1 MASVPKPSSTE
12 ASRSRPSL
20 AIFRPAT
27 NSHSAETHSAETNAA
42 ETNAENLRVGI
53 VAGWGE
59 YPGKV
64 ASAVRARGGSVTI
77 AAIRDHASE
86 ELHSLADQMKWFGVC
101 KLGAM
106 QRFFAEH
113 NVDQVCLAGKLFKD
127 RILFHGLGWV
137 QHAPDLECVRTMVRP
152 LFSKHGSTT
161 DDTLLGAVVASFERR
176 GMSVVPGTD
185 YATDLIAQ
193 TGLLT
198 QCRPTRSVM
207 SDIEFGWDIAKR
219 MGGLD
224 IGQSIT
230 VKNRTVL
237 SVEAVEG
244 TDACIERTGILCPM
258 GHWSLVKV
266 AKPQQD
272 MRFDLP
278 TIGPQTI
285 DRMAKAGGR
294 AIAIEAGKTIVIDRT
309 RTLALANRHRIAIL
323 SR

>member
-1 MASVPKPSSTE
+1 MAAVPKISSTE
-12 ASRSRPSL
+12 ASNSRRGL
-20 AIFRPAT
+20 AIFRPTSDA
-27 NSHSAETHSAETNAA
+27 NVNESNDLVANAQGA
-42 ETNAENLRVGI
+42 NAENLRVGI

-64 ASAVRARGGSVTI
+64 ASAVRDLGGSVTI
-77 AAIRDHASE
+77 AAIRNHASE
-86 ELHSLADQMKWFGVC
+86 ELNSLADQMKWFGVC

-113 NVDQVCLAGKLFKD
+113 DVDRVCLAGKLFKD

-137 QHAPDLECVRTMVRP
+137 QHAPDLECVRTMIRP
-152 LFSKHGSTT
+152 LFSKNGSTT

-176 GMSVVPGTD
+176 GMCVVPGTD

-193 TGLLT
+193 TGILT

-207 SDIEFGWDIAKR
+207 SDVDFGWDIAKQ

-258 GHWSLVKV
+258 GHWTLVKV
-266 AKPQQD
+266 AKPKQD

-285 DRMAKAGGR
+285 ERMAKAGGR
-294 AIAIEAGKTIVIDRT
+294 AIAIEAGKTIVIDRP
-309 RTLALANRHRIAIL
+309 RTLALADRHRISIL

>member
-1 MASVPKPSSTE
+1 MASVPKPTSTE
-12 ASRSRPSL
+12 VSNSRPGL
-20 AIFRPAT
+20 AIFRPT
-27 NSHSAETHSAETNAA
+27 PNANFNESNDLVA
-42 ETNAENLRVGI
+42 KAQGVNAENLRVGI

-64 ASAVRARGGSVTI
+64 ARAVQALGGTVTI
-77 AAIRDHASE
+77 AAIRNHASE
-86 ELHSLADQMKWFGVC
+86 ELYSLADQMKWFGVC

-113 NVDQVCLAGKLFKD
+113 DVDRVCLAGKLFKD

-137 QHAPDLECVRTMVRP
+137 QHAPDLECIRTMIRP
-152 LFSKHGSTT
+152 LFSKNGSTT

-176 GMSVVPGTD
+176 GMNVVPGTD

-193 TGLLT
+193 TGILT
-198 QCRPTRSVM
+198 QCKPNRSVM
-207 SDIEFGWDIAKR
+207 SDIDFGWDIAKH

-285 DRMAKAGGR
+285 ERMAKAGGR
-294 AIAIEAGKTIVIDRT
+294 AIAIEAGKTIVIDRP
-309 RTLALANRHRIAIL
+309 RTLALANHHRISIL